1 MKNPTDSH
9 IPSRSGKLLATG
21 QPLNG
26 EHASPHLVSRRRIR
40 GVHDDFWRLELA
52 QRDGLFN
59 PKDDIVASAPGV
71 ISQVMVQADFLDGPG
86 FE

>member
-1 MKNPTDSH
+1 M
-9 IPSRSGKLLATG
+9 
-21 QPLNG
+21 
-26 EHASPHLVSRRRIR
+26 
-40 GVHDDFWRLELA
+40 HDDFWRLELA